1 MQIHNTRDTPCRL
14 VRTPFALGFLN
25 AAPRPHRGFDRR
37 IRSRTRVSQLRVHRS
52 RRLPSRARVR
62 SRVVGR
68 TALKTA
74 GLWCTV
80 LVGGRPNEMEG
91 ESARPVRGVSRQQ
104 FTNDEAAAHPPP
116 PRQLRL
122 LRRRVRARAADG
134 LADGAA
140 DPVRP
145 ACHPAADRGP
155 TVCGAGSTH
164 VHRAIDART
173 GGGAAAGG
181 QLTVPLN
188 PFHRLRRWRTL
199 GVWAGCV
206 CTAGQAAT
214 KTRAETTLSRV

>member
-1 MQIHNTRDTPCRL
+1 
-14 VRTPFALGFLN
+14 
-25 AAPRPHRGFDRR
+25 
-37 IRSRTRVSQLRVHRS
+37 
-52 RRLPSRARVR
+52 
-62 SRVVGR
+62 
-68 TALKTA
+68 
-74 GLWCTV
+74 
-80 LVGGRPNEMEG
+80 MEG

-116 PRQLRL
+116 PRHLRL

-181 QLTVPLN
+181 QLTVPLAH
-188 PFHRLRRWRTL
+188 FIVLSDKYFDKVRTLRRWRTL

-214 KTRAETTLSRV
+214 KTRAETT